1 MEDLLKHIVLGLT
14 PRVSDSV
21 VLELPCLNLSLV
33 GMGSKLESRV
43 PTLAVIK
50 AHASYIWS

>member
-33 GMGSKLESRV
+33 GMGSKLEFRV